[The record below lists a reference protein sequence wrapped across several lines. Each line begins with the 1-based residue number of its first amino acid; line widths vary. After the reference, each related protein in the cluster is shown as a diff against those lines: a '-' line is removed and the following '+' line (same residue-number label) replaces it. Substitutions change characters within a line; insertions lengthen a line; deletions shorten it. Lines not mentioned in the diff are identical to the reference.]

1 MTKTKMYKYKSE
13 EGYIITPI
21 EIKTEEPAPF
31 FYRIVADNKK
41 ILTNGKVRK
50 IMVEVFEE
58 EVSLWQEV
66 DKNQEELELEQ
77 NFYFSNNEDNS
88 EIDYKELLD
97 IVTGNE

>member
-13 EGYIITPI
+13 KGYIITPI
-21 EIKTEEPAPF
+21 EIKTEEPVPF
-31 FYRIVADNKK
+31 FYRIVADDKK
-41 ILTNGKVRK
+41 ILANGKVRK

-88 EIDYKELLD
+88 EINYKELLD

>member
-1 MTKTKMYKYKSE
+1 MTKTKIYKYKSE
-13 EGYIITPI
+13 KGYIITPI
-21 EIKTEEPAPF
+21 KIETKEPPII
-31 FYRIVADNKK
+31 FYRIVADDKK

-58 EVSLWQEV
+58 EVSLWREV

-77 NFYFSNNEDNS
+77 NFYPSNNEDNS